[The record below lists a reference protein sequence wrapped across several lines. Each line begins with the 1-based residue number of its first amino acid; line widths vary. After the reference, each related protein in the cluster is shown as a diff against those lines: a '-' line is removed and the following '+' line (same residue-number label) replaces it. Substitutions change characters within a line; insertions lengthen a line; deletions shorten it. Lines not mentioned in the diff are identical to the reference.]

1 MPRKKAPEIKKTVD
15 PNVVGLK
22 AEVISQPITET
33 LEQNYMPYAMS
44 VIVSRAIPEIDGFKP
59 SHRKLLYT
67 MYKMNLLTGGRT
79 KSANIVGQT
88 MRLNP
93 HGDAAIY
100 ETMVRL
106 SKGYGAL
113 LTPFVDSKG
122 NFGKVFSRDMSYA
135 ASRYTEAKLAPI
147 CTELFGDIDSDTVDF
162 VDNYDGSMK
171 EPALLPTRFPNVL
184 VSANLGI
191 AVGMASQICG
201 FNLEEVCRTTIAY
214 LEDPNHDLLSTLPAP
229 DFPTGGEIL
238 YKGQRINGKISRA
251 LDRQLTR
258 EIQMIFQDPQSS
270 LNERAKVS
278 YIVGEGLQNVR
289 PELSAAQR
297 EEKVRQALLDVGLL
311 PEFASRFP
319 HEFSGGQRQR
329 VGIARALALEPDCI
343 FCDEPISALDV
354 SVQVQIVNMLQRLQK
369 ERNLAYLFIAHDLA
383 MVHHLSRRIGVMY
396 LGRLVELGDGDAVY
410 HRPLHPYTQ
419 ALIAAVPVPDPH
431 CRRQVCLSGEVPS
444 PLDPPAGCVF
454 HPRCPLADER
464 CRSEVPV
471 LRDMGAGRMAACHH
485 AGKEAL

>member
-1 MPRKKAPEIKKTVD
+1 MALIDVHHLTKQFIVRTDWLGRPRTVLTAVHDVSLTIHSGETVGLVGESGCGKSTFARTVLGLYKKTSGTV
-15 PNVVGLK
+15 L
-22 AEVISQPITET
+22 
-33 LEQNYMPYAMS
+33 
-44 VIVSRAIPEIDGFKP
+44 FKGKDVENP
-59 SHRKLLYT
+59 DTADAFHRQ
-67 MYKMNLLTGGRT
+67 
-79 KSANIVGQT
+79 V
-88 MRLNP
+88 
-93 HGDAAIY
+93 
-100 ETMVRL
+100 
-106 SKGYGAL
+106 
-113 LTPFVDSKG
+113 
-122 NFGKVFSRDMSYA
+122 
-135 ASRYTEAKLAPI
+135 
-147 CTELFGDIDSDTVDF
+147 
-162 VDNYDGSMK
+162 
-171 EPALLPTRFPNVL
+171 
-184 VSANLGI
+184 
-191 AVGMASQICG
+191 
-201 FNLEEVCRTTIAY
+201 
-214 LEDPNHDLLSTLPAP
+214 
-229 DFPTGGEIL
+229 
-238 YKGQRINGKISRA
+238 
-251 LDRQLTR
+251 
-258 EIQMIFQDPQSS
+258 QMIFQDPYASLDPRMTVEDIIGEPLRNYGICSS
-270 LNERAKVS
+270 PSQLRQRVAQLLDEVDLTR
-278 YIVGEGLQNVR
+278 E
-289 PELSAAQR
+289 AAQR
-297 EEKVRQALLDVGLL
+297 Y
-311 PEFASRFP
+311 P

-431 CRRQVCLSGEVPS
+431 CRRQICLSGEVPS

>member
-1 MPRKKAPEIKKTVD
+1 MALIDVHHLTKQFIVRTDWLGRPRTVLTAVHDVSLTIHSGETVGLVGESGCGKSTFARTVLGLYKKTSGTV
-15 PNVVGLK
+15 L
-22 AEVISQPITET
+22 
-33 LEQNYMPYAMS
+33 
-44 VIVSRAIPEIDGFKP
+44 FKG
-59 SHRKLLYT
+59 KD
-67 MYKMNLLTGGRT
+67 
-79 KSANIVGQT
+79 VE
-88 MRLNP
+88 NP
-93 HGDAAIY
+93 DTADA
-100 ETMVRL
+100 
-106 SKGYGAL
+106 
-113 LTPFVDSKG
+113 F
-122 NFGKVFSRDMSYA
+122 
-135 ASRYTEAKLAPI
+135 
-147 CTELFGDIDSDTVDF
+147 
-162 VDNYDGSMK
+162 
-171 EPALLPTRFPNVL
+171 
-184 VSANLGI
+184 
-191 AVGMASQICG
+191 
-201 FNLEEVCRTTIAY
+201 
-214 LEDPNHDLLSTLPAP
+214 
-229 DFPTGGEIL
+229 
-238 YKGQRINGKISRA
+238 QR
-251 LDRQLTR
+251 QV
-258 EIQMIFQDPQSS
+258 QMIFQDPYASLDPRMTVEDIIGEPLRNYGICSS
-270 LNERAKVS
+270 PSQLRQRVAQLLDEVDLTR
-278 YIVGEGLQNVR
+278 E
-289 PELSAAQR
+289 AAQR
-297 EEKVRQALLDVGLL
+297 Y
-311 PEFASRFP
+311 P

>member
-1 MPRKKAPEIKKTVD
+1 MALIDVHHLTKQFIVRTDWLGRPRTVLTAVHDVSLTIHSGETVGLVGESGCGKSTFARTVLGLYKKTSGTV
-15 PNVVGLK
+15 L
-22 AEVISQPITET
+22 
-33 LEQNYMPYAMS
+33 
-44 VIVSRAIPEIDGFKP
+44 FKGKDVENP
-59 SHRKLLYT
+59 DTADAFHRQ
-67 MYKMNLLTGGRT
+67 
-79 KSANIVGQT
+79 V
-88 MRLNP
+88 
-93 HGDAAIY
+93 
-100 ETMVRL
+100 
-106 SKGYGAL
+106 
-113 LTPFVDSKG
+113 
-122 NFGKVFSRDMSYA
+122 
-135 ASRYTEAKLAPI
+135 
-147 CTELFGDIDSDTVDF
+147 
-162 VDNYDGSMK
+162 
-171 EPALLPTRFPNVL
+171 
-184 VSANLGI
+184 
-191 AVGMASQICG
+191 
-201 FNLEEVCRTTIAY
+201 
-214 LEDPNHDLLSTLPAP
+214 
-229 DFPTGGEIL
+229 
-238 YKGQRINGKISRA
+238 
-251 LDRQLTR
+251 
-258 EIQMIFQDPQSS
+258 QMIFQDPYASLDPRMTVEDIIGEPLRNYGICSS
-270 LNERAKVS
+270 PSQLRQRVTQLLDEVDLTR
-278 YIVGEGLQNVR
+278 E
-289 PELSAAQR
+289 AAQR
-297 EEKVRQALLDVGLL
+297 Y
-311 PEFASRFP
+311 P

-485 AGKEAL
+485 AGKEALR

>member
-1 MPRKKAPEIKKTVD
+1 MALIDVHHLTKQFIVRTDWLGRPRTVLTAVHDVSLTIHSGETVGLVGESGCGKSTFARTVLGLYKKTSGTV
-15 PNVVGLK
+15 L
-22 AEVISQPITET
+22 
-33 LEQNYMPYAMS
+33 
-44 VIVSRAIPEIDGFKP
+44 FKGKDVENP
-59 SHRKLLYT
+59 DTADAFHRQ
-67 MYKMNLLTGGRT
+67 
-79 KSANIVGQT
+79 V
-88 MRLNP
+88 
-93 HGDAAIY
+93 
-100 ETMVRL
+100 
-106 SKGYGAL
+106 
-113 LTPFVDSKG
+113 
-122 NFGKVFSRDMSYA
+122 
-135 ASRYTEAKLAPI
+135 
-147 CTELFGDIDSDTVDF
+147 
-162 VDNYDGSMK
+162 
-171 EPALLPTRFPNVL
+171 
-184 VSANLGI
+184 
-191 AVGMASQICG
+191 
-201 FNLEEVCRTTIAY
+201 
-214 LEDPNHDLLSTLPAP
+214 
-229 DFPTGGEIL
+229 
-238 YKGQRINGKISRA
+238 
-251 LDRQLTR
+251 
-258 EIQMIFQDPQSS
+258 QMIFQDPYASLDPRMTVEDIIGEPLRNYGICSS
-270 LNERAKVS
+270 PSQLRQRVAQLLDEVDLTR
-278 YIVGEGLQNVR
+278 E
-289 PELSAAQR
+289 AAQR
-297 EEKVRQALLDVGLL
+297 Y
-311 PEFASRFP
+311 P

-444 PLDPPAGCVF
+444 PLDPPAGCGF

>member
-1 MPRKKAPEIKKTVD
+1 MTLIDVHHLTKQFIVRTDWLGRPRTVLTAVHDVSLTIHSGETVGLVGESGCGKSTFARTVLGLYKKTSGTV
-15 PNVVGLK
+15 L
-22 AEVISQPITET
+22 
-33 LEQNYMPYAMS
+33 
-44 VIVSRAIPEIDGFKP
+44 FKGKDVENP
-59 SHRKLLYT
+59 DTADAFHRQ
-67 MYKMNLLTGGRT
+67 
-79 KSANIVGQT
+79 V
-88 MRLNP
+88 
-93 HGDAAIY
+93 
-100 ETMVRL
+100 
-106 SKGYGAL
+106 
-113 LTPFVDSKG
+113 
-122 NFGKVFSRDMSYA
+122 
-135 ASRYTEAKLAPI
+135 
-147 CTELFGDIDSDTVDF
+147 
-162 VDNYDGSMK
+162 
-171 EPALLPTRFPNVL
+171 
-184 VSANLGI
+184 
-191 AVGMASQICG
+191 
-201 FNLEEVCRTTIAY
+201 
-214 LEDPNHDLLSTLPAP
+214 
-229 DFPTGGEIL
+229 
-238 YKGQRINGKISRA
+238 
-251 LDRQLTR
+251 
-258 EIQMIFQDPQSS
+258 QMIFQDPYASLDPRMTVEDIISEPLRNYGICSS
-270 LNERAKVS
+270 PSQLRQRVAQLLDEVDLTR
-278 YIVGEGLQNVR
+278 E
-289 PELSAAQR
+289 AAQR
-297 EEKVRQALLDVGLL
+297 Y
-311 PEFASRFP
+311 P

>member
-1 MPRKKAPEIKKTVD
+1 MALIDVHHLTKQFIVRTDWLGRPRTVLTAVHDVSLTIHSGETVGLVGESGCGKSTFARTVLGLYKKTSGTV
-15 PNVVGLK
+15 L
-22 AEVISQPITET
+22 
-33 LEQNYMPYAMS
+33 
-44 VIVSRAIPEIDGFKP
+44 FKGKDVENP
-59 SHRKLLYT
+59 DTADAFHRQ
-67 MYKMNLLTGGRT
+67 
-79 KSANIVGQT
+79 V
-88 MRLNP
+88 
-93 HGDAAIY
+93 
-100 ETMVRL
+100 
-106 SKGYGAL
+106 
-113 LTPFVDSKG
+113 
-122 NFGKVFSRDMSYA
+122 
-135 ASRYTEAKLAPI
+135 
-147 CTELFGDIDSDTVDF
+147 
-162 VDNYDGSMK
+162 
-171 EPALLPTRFPNVL
+171 
-184 VSANLGI
+184 
-191 AVGMASQICG
+191 
-201 FNLEEVCRTTIAY
+201 
-214 LEDPNHDLLSTLPAP
+214 
-229 DFPTGGEIL
+229 
-238 YKGQRINGKISRA
+238 
-251 LDRQLTR
+251 
-258 EIQMIFQDPQSS
+258 QMIFQDPYASLDPRMTVEDIIGEPLRNYGICSS
-270 LNERAKVS
+270 PSQLRQRVAQLLDEVDLTR
-278 YIVGEGLQNVR
+278 E
-289 PELSAAQR
+289 AAQR
-297 EEKVRQALLDVGLL
+297 Y
-311 PEFASRFP
+311 P

-329 VGIARALALEPDCI
+329 VGIARALALKPDCI

>member
-1 MPRKKAPEIKKTVD
+1 MALIDVHHLTKQFIVRTDWLGRPRTVLTAVHDVSLTIHSGETVGLVGESGCGKSTFARTVLGLYKKTSGTV
-15 PNVVGLK
+15 L
-22 AEVISQPITET
+22 
-33 LEQNYMPYAMS
+33 
-44 VIVSRAIPEIDGFKP
+44 FKGKDVENP
-59 SHRKLLYT
+59 DTADAFHRQ
-67 MYKMNLLTGGRT
+67 
-79 KSANIVGQT
+79 V
-88 MRLNP
+88 
-93 HGDAAIY
+93 
-100 ETMVRL
+100 
-106 SKGYGAL
+106 
-113 LTPFVDSKG
+113 
-122 NFGKVFSRDMSYA
+122 
-135 ASRYTEAKLAPI
+135 
-147 CTELFGDIDSDTVDF
+147 
-162 VDNYDGSMK
+162 
-171 EPALLPTRFPNVL
+171 
-184 VSANLGI
+184 
-191 AVGMASQICG
+191 
-201 FNLEEVCRTTIAY
+201 
-214 LEDPNHDLLSTLPAP
+214 
-229 DFPTGGEIL
+229 
-238 YKGQRINGKISRA
+238 
-251 LDRQLTR
+251 
-258 EIQMIFQDPQSS
+258 QMIFQDPFSS
-270 LNERAKVS
+270 LDPRMTVED
-278 YIVGEGLQNVR
+278 IIGEPLRNYGICSSPSQLRQRVAQLLDEVDLTR
-289 PELSAAQR
+289 EAAQR
-297 EEKVRQALLDVGLL
+297 Y
-311 PEFASRFP
+311 P

-431 CRRQVCLSGEVPS
+431 YRRQVCLSGEVPS

>member
-1 MPRKKAPEIKKTVD
+1 MALIDVHHLTKQFIVRTDWLGRPRTVLTAVHDVSLTIHSGETVGLVGESGCGKSTFARTVLGLYKKTSGTV
-15 PNVVGLK
+15 L
-22 AEVISQPITET
+22 
-33 LEQNYMPYAMS
+33 
-44 VIVSRAIPEIDGFKP
+44 FKGKDVENP
-59 SHRKLLYT
+59 DTADAFHRQ
-67 MYKMNLLTGGRT
+67 
-79 KSANIVGQT
+79 V
-88 MRLNP
+88 
-93 HGDAAIY
+93 
-100 ETMVRL
+100 
-106 SKGYGAL
+106 
-113 LTPFVDSKG
+113 
-122 NFGKVFSRDMSYA
+122 
-135 ASRYTEAKLAPI
+135 
-147 CTELFGDIDSDTVDF
+147 
-162 VDNYDGSMK
+162 
-171 EPALLPTRFPNVL
+171 
-184 VSANLGI
+184 
-191 AVGMASQICG
+191 
-201 FNLEEVCRTTIAY
+201 
-214 LEDPNHDLLSTLPAP
+214 
-229 DFPTGGEIL
+229 
-238 YKGQRINGKISRA
+238 
-251 LDRQLTR
+251 
-258 EIQMIFQDPQSS
+258 QMIFQDPYASLDPRMTVEDIIGEPLRNYGICSS
-270 LNERAKVS
+270 PSQLRQRVAQLLDEVDLTR
-278 YIVGEGLQNVR
+278 E
-289 PELSAAQR
+289 AAQR
-297 EEKVRQALLDVGLL
+297 Y
-311 PEFASRFP
+311 P

-329 VGIARALALEPDCI
+329 VGIARALALEPGCI

>member
-1 MPRKKAPEIKKTVD
+1 MALIDVHHLTKQFIVRTDWLGRPRTVLTAVHDVSLTIHSGETVGLVGESGCGKSTFARTVLGLYKKTSGTV
-15 PNVVGLK
+15 L
-22 AEVISQPITET
+22 
-33 LEQNYMPYAMS
+33 
-44 VIVSRAIPEIDGFKP
+44 FKGKDVENP
-59 SHRKLLYT
+59 DTADAFHRQ
-67 MYKMNLLTGGRT
+67 
-79 KSANIVGQT
+79 V
-88 MRLNP
+88 
-93 HGDAAIY
+93 
-100 ETMVRL
+100 
-106 SKGYGAL
+106 
-113 LTPFVDSKG
+113 
-122 NFGKVFSRDMSYA
+122 
-135 ASRYTEAKLAPI
+135 
-147 CTELFGDIDSDTVDF
+147 
-162 VDNYDGSMK
+162 
-171 EPALLPTRFPNVL
+171 
-184 VSANLGI
+184 
-191 AVGMASQICG
+191 
-201 FNLEEVCRTTIAY
+201 
-214 LEDPNHDLLSTLPAP
+214 
-229 DFPTGGEIL
+229 
-238 YKGQRINGKISRA
+238 
-251 LDRQLTR
+251 
-258 EIQMIFQDPQSS
+258 QMIFQDPYASLDPRMTVEDIIGEPLRNYGICSS
-270 LNERAKVS
+270 PSQLCQRVAQLLDEVDLTR
-278 YIVGEGLQNVR
+278 E
-289 PELSAAQR
+289 AAQR
-297 EEKVRQALLDVGLL
+297 Y
-311 PEFASRFP
+311 P

>member
-1 MPRKKAPEIKKTVD
+1 MALIDVHHLTKQFIVRTGWLGRPRTVLTAVHDVSLTIHSGETVGLVGESGCGKSTFARTVLGLYKKTSGTV
-15 PNVVGLK
+15 L
-22 AEVISQPITET
+22 
-33 LEQNYMPYAMS
+33 
-44 VIVSRAIPEIDGFKP
+44 FKGKDVENP
-59 SHRKLLYT
+59 DTADAFHRQ
-67 MYKMNLLTGGRT
+67 
-79 KSANIVGQT
+79 V
-88 MRLNP
+88 
-93 HGDAAIY
+93 
-100 ETMVRL
+100 
-106 SKGYGAL
+106 
-113 LTPFVDSKG
+113 
-122 NFGKVFSRDMSYA
+122 
-135 ASRYTEAKLAPI
+135 
-147 CTELFGDIDSDTVDF
+147 
-162 VDNYDGSMK
+162 
-171 EPALLPTRFPNVL
+171 
-184 VSANLGI
+184 
-191 AVGMASQICG
+191 
-201 FNLEEVCRTTIAY
+201 
-214 LEDPNHDLLSTLPAP
+214 
-229 DFPTGGEIL
+229 
-238 YKGQRINGKISRA
+238 
-251 LDRQLTR
+251 
-258 EIQMIFQDPQSS
+258 QMIFQDPYASLDPRMTVEDIIGEPLRNYGICSS
-270 LNERAKVS
+270 PSQLRQRVAQLLDEVDLTR
-278 YIVGEGLQNVR
+278 E
-289 PELSAAQR
+289 AAQR
-297 EEKVRQALLDVGLL
+297 Y
-311 PEFASRFP
+311 P

>member
-1 MPRKKAPEIKKTVD
+1 MALIDVHHLTKQFIVRTDWLGRPRTVLTAVHDVSLTIHSGETVGLVGESGCGKSTFARTVLGLYKKTSGTV
-15 PNVVGLK
+15 L
-22 AEVISQPITET
+22 
-33 LEQNYMPYAMS
+33 
-44 VIVSRAIPEIDGFKP
+44 FKGKDVENP
-59 SHRKLLYT
+59 DTADAFHRQ
-67 MYKMNLLTGGRT
+67 
-79 KSANIVGQT
+79 V
-88 MRLNP
+88 
-93 HGDAAIY
+93 
-100 ETMVRL
+100 
-106 SKGYGAL
+106 
-113 LTPFVDSKG
+113 
-122 NFGKVFSRDMSYA
+122 
-135 ASRYTEAKLAPI
+135 
-147 CTELFGDIDSDTVDF
+147 
-162 VDNYDGSMK
+162 
-171 EPALLPTRFPNVL
+171 
-184 VSANLGI
+184 
-191 AVGMASQICG
+191 
-201 FNLEEVCRTTIAY
+201 
-214 LEDPNHDLLSTLPAP
+214 
-229 DFPTGGEIL
+229 
-238 YKGQRINGKISRA
+238 
-251 LDRQLTR
+251 
-258 EIQMIFQDPQSS
+258 QMIFQDPYASLDPRMTVEDIIGEPLRNYGICSS
-270 LNERAKVS
+270 PSQLRQRVAQLLDEVDLTR
-278 YIVGEGLQNVR
+278 E
-289 PELSAAQR
+289 AAQR
-297 EEKVRQALLDVGLL
+297 Y
-311 PEFASRFP
+311 P

-419 ALIAAVPVPDPH
+419 ALIAAVPVPNPH

>member
-1 MPRKKAPEIKKTVD
+1 MALIDVHHLTKQFIVRTDWLGRPRTVLTAVHDVSLTIHSGETVGLVGESGCSKSTFARTVLGLYKKTSGTVLFKGK
-15 PNVVGLK
+15 NVENPDT
-22 AEVISQPITET
+22 AD
-33 LEQNYMPYAMS
+33 A
-44 VIVSRAIPEIDGFKP
+44 F
-59 SHRKLLYT
+59 HRQ
-67 MYKMNLLTGGRT
+67 
-79 KSANIVGQT
+79 V
-88 MRLNP
+88 
-93 HGDAAIY
+93 
-100 ETMVRL
+100 
-106 SKGYGAL
+106 
-113 LTPFVDSKG
+113 
-122 NFGKVFSRDMSYA
+122 
-135 ASRYTEAKLAPI
+135 
-147 CTELFGDIDSDTVDF
+147 
-162 VDNYDGSMK
+162 
-171 EPALLPTRFPNVL
+171 
-184 VSANLGI
+184 
-191 AVGMASQICG
+191 
-201 FNLEEVCRTTIAY
+201 
-214 LEDPNHDLLSTLPAP
+214 
-229 DFPTGGEIL
+229 
-238 YKGQRINGKISRA
+238 
-251 LDRQLTR
+251 
-258 EIQMIFQDPQSS
+258 QMIFQDPYASLDPRMTVEDIIGEPLRNYGICSS
-270 LNERAKVS
+270 PSQLRQRVAQLLDEVDLTR
-278 YIVGEGLQNVR
+278 E
-289 PELSAAQR
+289 AAQR
-297 EEKVRQALLDVGLL
+297 Y
-311 PEFASRFP
+311 P

-485 AGKEAL
+485 AGKEVL

>member
-1 MPRKKAPEIKKTVD
+1 MALIDVYHLTKQFIVRTDWLGRPRTVLTAVHDVSLTIHSGETVGLVGESGCGKSTFARTVLGLYKKTSGTV
-15 PNVVGLK
+15 L
-22 AEVISQPITET
+22 
-33 LEQNYMPYAMS
+33 
-44 VIVSRAIPEIDGFKP
+44 FKGKDVENP
-59 SHRKLLYT
+59 DTADAFHRQ
-67 MYKMNLLTGGRT
+67 
-79 KSANIVGQT
+79 V
-88 MRLNP
+88 
-93 HGDAAIY
+93 
-100 ETMVRL
+100 
-106 SKGYGAL
+106 
-113 LTPFVDSKG
+113 
-122 NFGKVFSRDMSYA
+122 
-135 ASRYTEAKLAPI
+135 
-147 CTELFGDIDSDTVDF
+147 
-162 VDNYDGSMK
+162 
-171 EPALLPTRFPNVL
+171 
-184 VSANLGI
+184 
-191 AVGMASQICG
+191 
-201 FNLEEVCRTTIAY
+201 
-214 LEDPNHDLLSTLPAP
+214 
-229 DFPTGGEIL
+229 
-238 YKGQRINGKISRA
+238 
-251 LDRQLTR
+251 
-258 EIQMIFQDPQSS
+258 QMIFQDPYASLDPRMTVEDIIGEPLRNYGICSS
-270 LNERAKVS
+270 PSQLRQRVAQLLDEVDLTR
-278 YIVGEGLQNVR
+278 E
-289 PELSAAQR
+289 AAQR
-297 EEKVRQALLDVGLL
+297 Y
-311 PEFASRFP
+311 P

-383 MVHHLSRRIGVMY
+383 MVHHLSKRIGVMY

>member
-1 MPRKKAPEIKKTVD
+1 MTLIDVHHLTKQFIVRTDWLGRPRTVLTAVHDVSLTIHSGETVGLVGESGCGKSTFARTVLGLYKKTSGTV
-15 PNVVGLK
+15 L
-22 AEVISQPITET
+22 
-33 LEQNYMPYAMS
+33 
-44 VIVSRAIPEIDGFKP
+44 FKGKDVENP
-59 SHRKLLYT
+59 DTADAFHRQ
-67 MYKMNLLTGGRT
+67 
-79 KSANIVGQT
+79 V
-88 MRLNP
+88 
-93 HGDAAIY
+93 
-100 ETMVRL
+100 
-106 SKGYGAL
+106 
-113 LTPFVDSKG
+113 
-122 NFGKVFSRDMSYA
+122 
-135 ASRYTEAKLAPI
+135 
-147 CTELFGDIDSDTVDF
+147 
-162 VDNYDGSMK
+162 
-171 EPALLPTRFPNVL
+171 
-184 VSANLGI
+184 
-191 AVGMASQICG
+191 
-201 FNLEEVCRTTIAY
+201 
-214 LEDPNHDLLSTLPAP
+214 
-229 DFPTGGEIL
+229 
-238 YKGQRINGKISRA
+238 
-251 LDRQLTR
+251 
-258 EIQMIFQDPQSS
+258 QMIFQDPYASLDPRMTVEDIIGEPLRNYGICSS
-270 LNERAKVS
+270 PSQLRQRVAQLLDEVDLTR
-278 YIVGEGLQNVR
+278 E
-289 PELSAAQR
+289 AAQR
-297 EEKVRQALLDVGLL
+297 Y
-311 PEFASRFP
+311 P

>member
-1 MPRKKAPEIKKTVD
+1 MALIDVHHLTKQFIVRTDWLGRPRTVLTAVHDVSLTIHSGETVGLVGESGCGKSTFARTVLGLYKKTSGTV
-15 PNVVGLK
+15 L
-22 AEVISQPITET
+22 
-33 LEQNYMPYAMS
+33 
-44 VIVSRAIPEIDGFKP
+44 FKGKDVENP
-59 SHRKLLYT
+59 DTADAFHRQ
-67 MYKMNLLTGGRT
+67 
-79 KSANIVGQT
+79 V
-88 MRLNP
+88 
-93 HGDAAIY
+93 
-100 ETMVRL
+100 
-106 SKGYGAL
+106 
-113 LTPFVDSKG
+113 
-122 NFGKVFSRDMSYA
+122 
-135 ASRYTEAKLAPI
+135 
-147 CTELFGDIDSDTVDF
+147 
-162 VDNYDGSMK
+162 
-171 EPALLPTRFPNVL
+171 
-184 VSANLGI
+184 
-191 AVGMASQICG
+191 
-201 FNLEEVCRTTIAY
+201 
-214 LEDPNHDLLSTLPAP
+214 
-229 DFPTGGEIL
+229 
-238 YKGQRINGKISRA
+238 
-251 LDRQLTR
+251 
-258 EIQMIFQDPQSS
+258 QMIFQDPYASLDPRMTVEDIIGEPLRNYGICSSPSQLRQSVAQ
-270 LNERAKVS
+270 LLDEVDLTR
-278 YIVGEGLQNVR
+278 E
-289 PELSAAQR
+289 AAQR
-297 EEKVRQALLDVGLL
+297 Y
-311 PEFASRFP
+311 P

>member
-1 MPRKKAPEIKKTVD
+1 MALIDVHHLTKQFIVRTDWLGRPRTVLTAVHDVSLTIHSGETVGLVGESGCGKSTFARTVLGVYKKTSGTV
-15 PNVVGLK
+15 L
-22 AEVISQPITET
+22 
-33 LEQNYMPYAMS
+33 
-44 VIVSRAIPEIDGFKP
+44 FKGKDVENP
-59 SHRKLLYT
+59 DTADAFHRQ
-67 MYKMNLLTGGRT
+67 
-79 KSANIVGQT
+79 V
-88 MRLNP
+88 
-93 HGDAAIY
+93 
-100 ETMVRL
+100 
-106 SKGYGAL
+106 
-113 LTPFVDSKG
+113 
-122 NFGKVFSRDMSYA
+122 
-135 ASRYTEAKLAPI
+135 
-147 CTELFGDIDSDTVDF
+147 
-162 VDNYDGSMK
+162 
-171 EPALLPTRFPNVL
+171 
-184 VSANLGI
+184 
-191 AVGMASQICG
+191 
-201 FNLEEVCRTTIAY
+201 
-214 LEDPNHDLLSTLPAP
+214 
-229 DFPTGGEIL
+229 
-238 YKGQRINGKISRA
+238 
-251 LDRQLTR
+251 
-258 EIQMIFQDPQSS
+258 QMIFQDPYASLDPRMTVEDIISEPLRNYGICSS
-270 LNERAKVS
+270 PSQLRQRVAQLLDEVDLTR
-278 YIVGEGLQNVR
+278 E
-289 PELSAAQR
+289 AAQR
-297 EEKVRQALLDVGLL
+297 Y
-311 PEFASRFP
+311 P

-329 VGIARALALEPDCI
+329 VGIARALALGPDCI

>member
-1 MPRKKAPEIKKTVD
+1 MALIDVHHLTKQFIVRTDWLGRPRTVLTAVHDVSLTIHSGETVGLVGESGCGKSTFARTVLGLYKKTSGTV
-15 PNVVGLK
+15 L
-22 AEVISQPITET
+22 
-33 LEQNYMPYAMS
+33 
-44 VIVSRAIPEIDGFKP
+44 FKGKDVENP
-59 SHRKLLYT
+59 DTADAFHRQ
-67 MYKMNLLTGGRT
+67 
-79 KSANIVGQT
+79 V
-88 MRLNP
+88 
-93 HGDAAIY
+93 
-100 ETMVRL
+100 
-106 SKGYGAL
+106 
-113 LTPFVDSKG
+113 
-122 NFGKVFSRDMSYA
+122 
-135 ASRYTEAKLAPI
+135 
-147 CTELFGDIDSDTVDF
+147 
-162 VDNYDGSMK
+162 
-171 EPALLPTRFPNVL
+171 
-184 VSANLGI
+184 
-191 AVGMASQICG
+191 
-201 FNLEEVCRTTIAY
+201 
-214 LEDPNHDLLSTLPAP
+214 
-229 DFPTGGEIL
+229 
-238 YKGQRINGKISRA
+238 
-251 LDRQLTR
+251 
-258 EIQMIFQDPQSS
+258 QMIFQDPYTSLDPRMTVEDIIGEPLRNYGICSS
-270 LNERAKVS
+270 PSQLRQRVAQLLDEVDLTR
-278 YIVGEGLQNVR
+278 E
-289 PELSAAQR
+289 AAQR
-297 EEKVRQALLDVGLL
+297 Y
-311 PEFASRFP
+311 P

>member
-1 MPRKKAPEIKKTVD
+1 MALIDVHHLTKQFIVRTDWLGRPRTVLTAVHDVSLTIHSGETVGLVGESGCGKSTFARTVLGLYKKTSGTV
-15 PNVVGLK
+15 L
-22 AEVISQPITET
+22 
-33 LEQNYMPYAMS
+33 
-44 VIVSRAIPEIDGFKP
+44 FKGKDVENP
-59 SHRKLLYT
+59 DTADAFHRQ
-67 MYKMNLLTGGRT
+67 
-79 KSANIVGQT
+79 V
-88 MRLNP
+88 
-93 HGDAAIY
+93 
-100 ETMVRL
+100 
-106 SKGYGAL
+106 
-113 LTPFVDSKG
+113 
-122 NFGKVFSRDMSYA
+122 
-135 ASRYTEAKLAPI
+135 
-147 CTELFGDIDSDTVDF
+147 
-162 VDNYDGSMK
+162 
-171 EPALLPTRFPNVL
+171 
-184 VSANLGI
+184 
-191 AVGMASQICG
+191 
-201 FNLEEVCRTTIAY
+201 
-214 LEDPNHDLLSTLPAP
+214 
-229 DFPTGGEIL
+229 
-238 YKGQRINGKISRA
+238 
-251 LDRQLTR
+251 
-258 EIQMIFQDPQSS
+258 QMIFQDPYASLDPRMTVEDIIGEPLRNYGICSS
-270 LNERAKVS
+270 PSQLRQRVAQLLDEVDLTR
-278 YIVGEGLQNVR
+278 E
-289 PELSAAQR
+289 AAQR
-297 EEKVRQALLDVGLL
+297 Y
-311 PEFASRFP
+311 P

-485 AGKEAL
+485 AGKEALR

>member
-1 MPRKKAPEIKKTVD
+1 MPWLIDVHHLTKQFIVRTDWLGRPRTVLTAVHDVSLTIHSGETVGLVGESGCGKSTFARTVLGLYKKTSGTV
-15 PNVVGLK
+15 L
-22 AEVISQPITET
+22 
-33 LEQNYMPYAMS
+33 
-44 VIVSRAIPEIDGFKP
+44 FKGKDVENP
-59 SHRKLLYT
+59 DTADAFHRQ
-67 MYKMNLLTGGRT
+67 
-79 KSANIVGQT
+79 V
-88 MRLNP
+88 
-93 HGDAAIY
+93 
-100 ETMVRL
+100 
-106 SKGYGAL
+106 
-113 LTPFVDSKG
+113 
-122 NFGKVFSRDMSYA
+122 
-135 ASRYTEAKLAPI
+135 
-147 CTELFGDIDSDTVDF
+147 
-162 VDNYDGSMK
+162 
-171 EPALLPTRFPNVL
+171 
-184 VSANLGI
+184 
-191 AVGMASQICG
+191 
-201 FNLEEVCRTTIAY
+201 
-214 LEDPNHDLLSTLPAP
+214 
-229 DFPTGGEIL
+229 
-238 YKGQRINGKISRA
+238 
-251 LDRQLTR
+251 
-258 EIQMIFQDPQSS
+258 QMIFQDPYASLDPRMTVEDIIGEPLRNYGICSS
-270 LNERAKVS
+270 PSQLRQRVAQLLDEVDLTR
-278 YIVGEGLQNVR
+278 E
-289 PELSAAQR
+289 AAQR
-297 EEKVRQALLDVGLL
+297 Y
-311 PEFASRFP
+311 P

-431 CRRQVCLSGEVPS
+431 YRRQVCLSGEVPS

>member
-1 MPRKKAPEIKKTVD
+1 MALIDVHHLTKQFIVRTDWLSRPRTVLTAVHDVSLTIHSGETVGLVGESGCGKSTFARTVLGLYKKTSGTV
-15 PNVVGLK
+15 L
-22 AEVISQPITET
+22 
-33 LEQNYMPYAMS
+33 
-44 VIVSRAIPEIDGFKP
+44 FKGKDVENP
-59 SHRKLLYT
+59 DTADAFHRQ
-67 MYKMNLLTGGRT
+67 
-79 KSANIVGQT
+79 V
-88 MRLNP
+88 
-93 HGDAAIY
+93 
-100 ETMVRL
+100 
-106 SKGYGAL
+106 
-113 LTPFVDSKG
+113 
-122 NFGKVFSRDMSYA
+122 
-135 ASRYTEAKLAPI
+135 
-147 CTELFGDIDSDTVDF
+147 
-162 VDNYDGSMK
+162 
-171 EPALLPTRFPNVL
+171 
-184 VSANLGI
+184 
-191 AVGMASQICG
+191 
-201 FNLEEVCRTTIAY
+201 
-214 LEDPNHDLLSTLPAP
+214 
-229 DFPTGGEIL
+229 
-238 YKGQRINGKISRA
+238 
-251 LDRQLTR
+251 
-258 EIQMIFQDPQSS
+258 QMIFQDPYASLDPRMTVEDIIGEPLRNYGICSS
-270 LNERAKVS
+270 PSQLRQRVAQLLDEVDLTR
-278 YIVGEGLQNVR
+278 E
-289 PELSAAQR
+289 AAQR
-297 EEKVRQALLDVGLL
+297 Y
-311 PEFASRFP
+311 P

>member
-1 MPRKKAPEIKKTVD
+1 MALIDVHHLTKQFIVRTDWLGRPRTVLTAVHDVSLTIHSGETVGLVGESGCGKSTFARTVLGLYKKTSGTV
-15 PNVVGLK
+15 L
-22 AEVISQPITET
+22 
-33 LEQNYMPYAMS
+33 
-44 VIVSRAIPEIDGFKP
+44 FKGKDVENP
-59 SHRKLLYT
+59 DTADAFHRQ
-67 MYKMNLLTGGRT
+67 
-79 KSANIVGQT
+79 V
-88 MRLNP
+88 
-93 HGDAAIY
+93 
-100 ETMVRL
+100 
-106 SKGYGAL
+106 
-113 LTPFVDSKG
+113 
-122 NFGKVFSRDMSYA
+122 
-135 ASRYTEAKLAPI
+135 
-147 CTELFGDIDSDTVDF
+147 
-162 VDNYDGSMK
+162 
-171 EPALLPTRFPNVL
+171 
-184 VSANLGI
+184 
-191 AVGMASQICG
+191 
-201 FNLEEVCRTTIAY
+201 
-214 LEDPNHDLLSTLPAP
+214 
-229 DFPTGGEIL
+229 
-238 YKGQRINGKISRA
+238 
-251 LDRQLTR
+251 
-258 EIQMIFQDPQSS
+258 QMIFQDPYASLDPRMTVEDIIGEPLRNYGICSS
-270 LNERAKVS
+270 PSQLRQRVAQLLDEVDLTR
-278 YIVGEGLQNVR
+278 E
-289 PELSAAQR
+289 AAQR
-297 EEKVRQALLDVGLL
+297 Y
-311 PEFASRFP
+311 P

>member
-1 MPRKKAPEIKKTVD
+1 MALIDVHHLTKQFIVRTDWLGRPRTVLTAVHDVSLTIHSRETVGLVGESGCGKSTFARTVLGLYKKTSGTV
-15 PNVVGLK
+15 L
-22 AEVISQPITET
+22 
-33 LEQNYMPYAMS
+33 
-44 VIVSRAIPEIDGFKP
+44 FKGKDVENP
-59 SHRKLLYT
+59 DTADAFHRQ
-67 MYKMNLLTGGRT
+67 
-79 KSANIVGQT
+79 V
-88 MRLNP
+88 
-93 HGDAAIY
+93 
-100 ETMVRL
+100 
-106 SKGYGAL
+106 
-113 LTPFVDSKG
+113 
-122 NFGKVFSRDMSYA
+122 
-135 ASRYTEAKLAPI
+135 
-147 CTELFGDIDSDTVDF
+147 
-162 VDNYDGSMK
+162 
-171 EPALLPTRFPNVL
+171 
-184 VSANLGI
+184 
-191 AVGMASQICG
+191 
-201 FNLEEVCRTTIAY
+201 
-214 LEDPNHDLLSTLPAP
+214 
-229 DFPTGGEIL
+229 
-238 YKGQRINGKISRA
+238 
-251 LDRQLTR
+251 
-258 EIQMIFQDPQSS
+258 QMIFQDPYASLDPRMTVEDIIGEPLRNYGICSS
-270 LNERAKVS
+270 PSQLRQRVAQLLDEVDLTR
-278 YIVGEGLQNVR
+278 E
-289 PELSAAQR
+289 AAQR
-297 EEKVRQALLDVGLL
+297 Y
-311 PEFASRFP
+311 P

>member
-1 MPRKKAPEIKKTVD
+1 MALIDVHHLTKQFIVRTDWLGRPRTVLTAVHDVSLTIHSGETVGLVGESGCGKSTFARTVLGLYKKTSGTV
-15 PNVVGLK
+15 L
-22 AEVISQPITET
+22 
-33 LEQNYMPYAMS
+33 
-44 VIVSRAIPEIDGFKP
+44 FKGKDVENP
-59 SHRKLLYT
+59 DTADAFHRQ
-67 MYKMNLLTGGRT
+67 
-79 KSANIVGQT
+79 V
-88 MRLNP
+88 
-93 HGDAAIY
+93 
-100 ETMVRL
+100 
-106 SKGYGAL
+106 
-113 LTPFVDSKG
+113 
-122 NFGKVFSRDMSYA
+122 
-135 ASRYTEAKLAPI
+135 
-147 CTELFGDIDSDTVDF
+147 
-162 VDNYDGSMK
+162 
-171 EPALLPTRFPNVL
+171 
-184 VSANLGI
+184 
-191 AVGMASQICG
+191 
-201 FNLEEVCRTTIAY
+201 
-214 LEDPNHDLLSTLPAP
+214 
-229 DFPTGGEIL
+229 
-238 YKGQRINGKISRA
+238 
-251 LDRQLTR
+251 
-258 EIQMIFQDPQSS
+258 QMIFQDPYASLDPHMTVEDIIGEPLRNYGICSS
-270 LNERAKVS
+270 PSQLRQRVAQLLDEVDLTR
-278 YIVGEGLQNVR
+278 E
-289 PELSAAQR
+289 AAQR
-297 EEKVRQALLDVGLL
+297 Y
-311 PEFASRFP
+311 P

-471 LRDMGAGRMAACHH
+471 LRDMGAGRMVACHH

>member
-1 MPRKKAPEIKKTVD
+1 MALIDVHHLTKQFIVRTDWLGRPRTVLTAVHDVSLTIHSGETVGLVGESGCGKSTFARTVLGLYKKTSGTV
-15 PNVVGLK
+15 L
-22 AEVISQPITET
+22 
-33 LEQNYMPYAMS
+33 
-44 VIVSRAIPEIDGFKP
+44 FKG
-59 SHRKLLYT
+59 KD
-67 MYKMNLLTGGRT
+67 
-79 KSANIVGQT
+79 VE
-88 MRLNP
+88 NP
-93 HGDAAIY
+93 DTADAFHHQ
-100 ETMVRL
+100 V
-106 SKGYGAL
+106 
-113 LTPFVDSKG
+113 
-122 NFGKVFSRDMSYA
+122 
-135 ASRYTEAKLAPI
+135 
-147 CTELFGDIDSDTVDF
+147 
-162 VDNYDGSMK
+162 
-171 EPALLPTRFPNVL
+171 
-184 VSANLGI
+184 
-191 AVGMASQICG
+191 
-201 FNLEEVCRTTIAY
+201 
-214 LEDPNHDLLSTLPAP
+214 
-229 DFPTGGEIL
+229 
-238 YKGQRINGKISRA
+238 
-251 LDRQLTR
+251 
-258 EIQMIFQDPQSS
+258 QMIFQDPYASLDPRMTVEDIIGEPLRNYGICSS
-270 LNERAKVS
+270 PSQLRQRVAQLLDEVDLTR
-278 YIVGEGLQNVR
+278 E
-289 PELSAAQR
+289 AAQR
-297 EEKVRQALLDVGLL
+297 Y
-311 PEFASRFP
+311 P